1 MPNTNSDIQR
11 KAGFFH
17 SLGKV
22 ITEDANSAGNEKYKS
37 AHNVRSNEVWMDSIS
52 YAPTSA
58 SASQYADGIIVKQV
72 GSASGVSDVQN
83 NFLEP
88 LYLYPL
94 TQTNYQTWF
103 MDTGTPSAFVD
114 GFVPSSEWVKP
125 LISPVDVPNSAGAP
139 STGYNLIMFRPNGTN
154 TISYSNAYYE
164 VDYFAGLIRFQIGN
178 TPVEGT
184 GLGFTFNSSAF
195 QLLTVDNATR
205 KAYIQ
210 STSTGG
216 PRAIA
221 WQYTGQRLSNYTFTS
236 GGGTVSFEDSSTIGF
251 TQSGVT
257 YSAYVIPN
265 SLTASSLNTGLSGG
279 ATAGYVLSNTGDGN
293 FAWVPAGSGGVAG
306 SAGTSGT
313 SGSTGTSGTSGT
325 SGISGSAGTSGTSGS
340 TGTSGTS
347 GTSGISGSAGTSGTS
362 GSAGTSGTS
371 GSAGTSGTSG
381 SSGTS
386 GISST
391 IEFHNTDTITF
402 ATQSIS
408 GGLSA
413 SATINLGSLTA
424 SHLNTGMSGGPTAGY
439 VLSNTGDG
447 NFSWIPAGSGSGTS
461 LDVVDYITGET
472 FSSISTM
479 IFRGGSVTIPSP
491 GSTATGVSVTGPAP
505 TVTVWIPAPNYVG
518 YFSPSLGGGTSR
530 YIAQPTNS
538 TYNTTPGNSG
548 DFGIGSWSPA
558 TNFSANTTRPTI
570 NSSSNLTAFTE
581 SEFGCFNNGTTMS
594 FTLYNHDGS
603 VLSSIDNYV
612 INGSG
617 STSSNGLVITV
628 NSFLPDSDRYKAN
641 VSGTI
646 AVGTLFPNGGRF
658 SWNVKHYNGEGSGNA
673 GFGIYSFTSSDILYD
688 SDGSSSSANIAGG
701 ADFNELTPTTVQYSG
716 VKFYAMSSTFALT
729 ASNINL
735 LNDQTFPTTKQIDF
749 TCTNLAV
756 SGSLDGYADGT
767 KGGVGSIITGWS
779 IDWNN
784 SGLTFSKT
792 ATVNSSSTYIP
803 GFSTNNTISSS
814 ATSYVRSTI
823 YDWSTVGFSQS
834 VSRAM
839 LFDTYSPSS
848 VTYAN
853 NPLDSETGRLSTTG
867 VMSSGTAAFDSTLSL
882 STTNVDEL
890 QYIFGRV
897 IYPQSNFTAF
907 YPTIN
912 WTASVD
918 YSSLSGDNKIF
929 TVYTDI
935 NTGATTSLTL
945 NDYRWHVTSYGKD
958 ASYATSFA
966 NGIFV
971 FNSNFSESVLHYDGV
986 NSTAGTADLVI
997 IVGFDDSS
1005 TNTTPNKFLFVS
1017 GNPSTYGTRQ
1027 APITYNLN
1035 KSASSKDIQWSKGT
1049 LSPVVKKIWLFIGY
1063 KNTVTGKNLNIT
1075 NITFS

>member
-1 MPNTNSDIQR
+1 MAIKYIIDNANNSLATQ
-11 KAGFFH
+11 
-17 SLGKV
+17 
-22 ITEDANSAGNEKYKS
+22 
-37 AHNVRSNEVWMDSIS
+37 SIS
-52 YAPTSA
+52 GTLSVSNLTISGITS
-58 SASQYADGIIVKQV
+58 
-72 GSASGVSDVQN
+72 
-83 NFLEP
+83 
-88 LYLYPL
+88 
-94 TQTNYQTWF
+94 
-103 MDTGTPSAFVD
+103 
-114 GFVPSSEWVKP
+114 
-125 LISPVDVPNSAGAP
+125 
-139 STGYNLIMFRPNGTN
+139 STGLIK
-154 TISYSNAYYE
+154 YVV
-164 VDYFAGLIRFQIGN
+164 VDDDGN
-178 TPVEGT
+178 T
-184 GLGFTFNSSAF
+184 FHQA
-195 QLLTVDNATR
+195 
-205 KAYIQ
+205 
-210 STSTGG
+210 
-216 PRAIA
+216 
-221 WQYTGQRLSNYTFTS
+221 
-236 GGGTVSFEDSSTIGF
+236 GGG
-251 TQSGVT
+251 
-257 YSAYVIPN
+257 
-265 SLTASSLNTGLSGG
+265 GG
-279 ATAGYVLSNTGDGN
+279 
-293 FAWVPAGSGGVAG
+293 GG
-306 SAGTSGT
+306 
-313 SGSTGTSGTSGT
+313 GTSGTSGT
-325 SGISGSAGTSGTSGS
+325 SGSSGTSGTSGS
-340 TGTSGTS
+340 SGTSGTSGSSGTSGTSGSSGTSGTSGFAGTSGTS
-347 GTSGISGSAGTSGTS
+347 GTSGFAGTS
-362 GSAGTSGTS
+362 
-371 GSAGTSGTSG
+371 GTSGTSG

-391 IEFHNTDTITF
+391 VEFHNTDTINF

-558 TNFSANTTRPTI
+558 TNFSASTTRPAI
-570 NSSSNLTAFTE
+570 NSSSNLSAFTE

-603 VLSSIDNYV
+603 ILSSIDNYI
-612 INGSG
+612 INGAG

-658 SWNVKHYNGEGSGNA
+658 SWNVKHYNGEGAGNA

-688 SDGSSSSANIAGG
+688 SDGSSSSANISGG

-767 KGGVGSIITGWS
+767 KSGVGSIITGWS

-867 VMSSGTAAFDSTLSL
+867 VISSGTAAFDSTLSL

-907 YPTIN
+907 YPTTN

-1035 KSASSKDIQWSKGT
+1035 KSTSSKDIQWSKGT